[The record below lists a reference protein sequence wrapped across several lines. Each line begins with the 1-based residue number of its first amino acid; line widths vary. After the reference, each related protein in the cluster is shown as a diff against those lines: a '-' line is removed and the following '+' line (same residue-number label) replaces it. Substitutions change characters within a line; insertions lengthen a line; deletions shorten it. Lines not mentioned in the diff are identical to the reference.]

1 MQQMVQSPI
10 VFLIFNRPEETART
24 FAAIRAV
31 RPARLLV
38 VADGPRAGRRGEEEL
53 CRRTRSV
60 IDGVDW
66 PCEVLRNFSGANM
79 GCGRRV
85 ASGFDW
91 AFAQVEEAIILE
103 DDCLPDPSFFP
114 YCAELLERW
123 CEFAGADL
131 HEDDRSAWPAQ

>member
-1 MQQMVQSPI
+1 MVQSPI

-85 ASGFDW
+85 ASGVDW